1 MYRCG
6 SLLDLRHE
14 HQIFF
19 IVSSFS
25 NTTLWHRIMLIY
37 LAVRDF
43 ISTVEYDYEKYTL
56 CREGNLNDKFDF
68 QKYWVD
74 RLLDFL

>member
-1 MYRCG
+1 
-6 SLLDLRHE
+6 
-14 HQIFF
+14 
-19 IVSSFS
+19 
-25 NTTLWHRIMLIY
+25 MLIY